1 MVFGDNFSSPQS
13 QPNHEG
19 TVEVSQ
25 AQPNHEGVVEVS
37 RLICHLMETFYGSS
51 WQFTTNMEFRD
62 LSYTQ
67 LALGAHTE
75 NSYFSSPA
83 V

>member
-1 MVFGDNFSSPQS
+1 MKGLDLVVPVILQQS
-13 QPNHEG
+13 LHDL
-19 TVEVSQ
+19 
-25 AQPNHEGVVEVS
+25 VVPVILQQS
-37 RLICHLMETFYGSS
+37 LHDLVVPVILQQSLQ
-51 WQFTTNMEFRD
+51 QFTTNMEFRD

-83 V
+83 G